1 MSEKLEMVL
10 EVLDELADTRPKE
23 FYHQLVFSLTSD
35 ADHAAEYINPKDLK
49 ILANFA
55 EDVRILQGWDKEK

>member
-10 EVLDELADTRPKE
+10 EVLDELADTRPRE

-35 ADHAAEYINPKDLK
+35 DQHAAMYISPTDFVKLK
-49 ILANFA
+49 KFV
-55 EDVRILQGWDKEK
+55 EDVDQLRKEK